1 MGGDSIKSPEEIMT
15 TYTTLQVLLNMV
27 DTEIVDRTSELKRL
41 ESSIIDLAVKSNQIW
56 HSVANMPLDC
66 IYTNYYESVK
76 YINRL
81 AKKYFGLPLFKEDN
95 ESAVLEIFSQH
106 GIDYKHE
113 VIDVDHLIY
122 RIKNA

>member
-1 MGGDSIKSPEEIMT
+1 MT

>member
-1 MGGDSIKSPEEIMT
+1 MT
-15 TYTTLQVLLNMV
+15 TYTTLQVLLNVV
-27 DTEIVDRTSELKRL
+27 DTEIIDRTSELKRL
-41 ESSIIDLAVKSNQIW
+41 ESSICDLAVKSNQVW
-56 HSVANMPLDC
+56 HGVANMPLDC

-81 AKKYFGLPLFKEDN
+81 SKKYFHLPLFKEDN
-95 ESAVLEIFSQH
+95 ESAVLEIFAQH

>member
-1 MGGDSIKSPEEIMT
+1 MT
-15 TYTTLQVLLNMV
+15 TITSLQVLLNV
-27 DTEIVDRTSELKRL
+27 ANTEIIDRTSELKRL
-41 ESSIIDLAVKSNQIW
+41 ESSIIDLAVKSNQVW

-95 ESAVLEIFSQH
+95 ESAVLEIFAQH

-113 VIDVDHLIY
+113 VIDVDRLIY
-122 RIKNA
+122 TIKDA

>member
-1 MGGDSIKSPEEIMT
+1 MT
-15 TYTTLQVLLNMV
+15 TITSLQILLNV
-27 DTEIVDRTSELKRL
+27 ADATIENRTSELKRL
-41 ESSIIDLAVKSNQIW
+41 ESSIIDLAVKSNQVW

-81 AKKYFGLPLFKEDN
+81 SKKYFGMPLFKEDN
-95 ESAVLEIFSQH
+95 ESSVLEIFAQH
-106 GIDYKHE
+106 NIDYKHE
-113 VIDVDHLIY
+113 VIDVDRLIY